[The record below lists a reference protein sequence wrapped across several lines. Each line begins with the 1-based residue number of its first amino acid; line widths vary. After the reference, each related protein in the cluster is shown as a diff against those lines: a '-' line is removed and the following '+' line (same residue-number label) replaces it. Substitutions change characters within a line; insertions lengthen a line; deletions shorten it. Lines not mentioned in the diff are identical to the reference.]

1 MAKKRCL
8 AEVFLLFLE
17 LYTLQK
23 YFSGKLQKFHILIQF
38 TYKRQ
43 SSPGARIL
51 DATKLNWTVSPLH
64 WGRVSSL

>member
-8 AEVFLLFLE
+8 DEVFLLFLE

-23 YFSGKLQKFHILIQF
+23 YFSGKLQKFHIFIQL
-38 TYKRQ
+38 TYKCQ

-51 DATKLNWTVSPLH
+51 DATKLN
-64 WGRVSSL
+64 